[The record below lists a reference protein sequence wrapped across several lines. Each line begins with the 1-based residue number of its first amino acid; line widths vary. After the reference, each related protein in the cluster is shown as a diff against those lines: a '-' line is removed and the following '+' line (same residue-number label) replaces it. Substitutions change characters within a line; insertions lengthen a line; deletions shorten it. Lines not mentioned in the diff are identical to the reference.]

1 MRKYFLN
8 SLYLRVVWS
17 QSVKASLKLH
27 LNSTSKS
34 VDDQNQGWGKL
45 QAQVAWLVKNDFS
58 PTNSIYIQGGR
69 KRGGKRA
76 RTINR
81 DYIWYQKPTI
91 FYSRP
96 LQKKLS
102 TIKNIYILLDGS
114 VAIQKGISRKAQ
126 SLRWNSV

>member
-1 MRKYFLN
+1 M
-8 SLYLRVVWS
+8 
-17 QSVKASLKLH
+17 
-27 LNSTSKS
+27 
-34 VDDQNQGWGKL
+34 
-45 QAQVAWLVKNDFS
+45 VKNDFS
-58 PTNSIYIQGGR
+58 ATNSIYVPGGR

-81 DYIWYQKPTI
+81 DYVWSQKPTI

-102 TIKNIYILLDGS
+102 TIKKLYILLDGS
-114 VAIQKGISRKAQ
+114 VAIQKGISRKAL